1 MAGTQNMI
9 PTTQLTKE
17 RHLEMASK
25 GGKRSGEV
33 RREKKRM
40 REQLQTLLKMT
51 LNNTELYDIN
61 QANSIIDLNGKNI
74 TLQEAML
81 LMQIKKALKG
91 DRKAAEFIRD
101 TAGEKPTEEINVKAE
116 SKVHEDLL
124 KKMGKRKV
132 EGLDD

>member
-1 MAGTQNMI
+1 MS
-9 PTTQLTKE
+9 
-17 RHLEMASK
+17 SK

-33 RREKKRM
+33 RREKKKM
-40 REQLQTLLKMT
+40 REQLITMLKLT
-51 LNNTELYDIN
+51 LNNNEYFDIT
-61 QANSIIDLNGKNI
+61 QANSIADLNGKNI

-81 LMQIKKALKG
+81 LQQVKKALKG
-91 DRKAAEFIRD
+91 DRKAAEFVRD

-132 EGLDD
+132 EGIDD

>member
-1 MAGTQNMI
+1 MASPQNMI
-9 PTTQLTKE
+9 PTTKIPKE
-17 RHLEMASK
+17 QHLSMSSK

-33 RREKKRM
+33 RREKKKM
-40 REQLQTLLKMT
+40 REQLITMLKLT
-51 LNNTELYDIN
+51 LNNNEYFDIT
-61 QANSIIDLNGKNI
+61 QANSIADLNGKNI

-81 LMQIKKALKG
+81 LQQVKKALKG
-91 DRKAAEFIRD
+91 DRKAAEFVRD